1 MFRACKT
8 FLVLTL
14 FLLSGCSSTTFFYNR
29 LDFILPWYLDKYVDL
44 NRASSWRPS
53 LSGTAPRS
61 YPSTYR

>member
-44 NRASSWRPS
+44 NRA
-53 LSGTAPRS
+53 RS